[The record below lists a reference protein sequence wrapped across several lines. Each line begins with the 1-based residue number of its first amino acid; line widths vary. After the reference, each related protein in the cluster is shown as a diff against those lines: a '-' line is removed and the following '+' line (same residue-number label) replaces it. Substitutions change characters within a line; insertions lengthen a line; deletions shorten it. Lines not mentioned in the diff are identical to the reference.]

1 MKHSHQLL
9 VMFAFV
15 VALTGA
21 AFDLADAMPRSPTL
35 HQQIIVKAKDR
46 MGFPPPDPAGT
57 VSTPL
62 TRESVQAEMDA
73 ELKAKF
79 DEATK
84 HSNQMLTEKGAV
96 DAGWGFLA
104 DHFAEIDRDRDGY
117 LRFEEVSVFM
127 DARSPL
133 QKATAKSGGKPV
145 QIVE

>member
-46 MGFPPPDPAGT
+46 MAFPPPDPAGT

-79 DEATK
+79 EEAAK
-84 HSNQMLTEKGAV
+84 HSNQMLTIQGTK

-104 DHFAEIDRDRDGY
+104 DHFAEIDKDRDGY
-117 LRFEEVSVFM
+117 LRFEEVSTFM
-127 DARSPL
+127 NARSPL
-133 QKATAKSGGKPV
+133 KKATGQAGEKPV